1 MLPYTCGV
9 RRGWCA
15 PRISFLPGRV
25 FMGVCRAGGHK
36 DRGGR
41 ELGRKLS
48 FVGMEA
54 PGFGA

>member
-1 MLPYTCGV
+1 
-9 RRGWCA
+9 
-15 PRISFLPGRV
+15 
-25 FMGVCRAGGHK
+25 MGGCRAGGHK
-36 DRGGR
+36 DCGGR